1 MPIWV
6 QVDCVLQLILICAL
20 THTHNLAKHPQHVL
34 IEVIYE
40 THITGIIF
48 NIGKQISPNHRSMHN
63 FLTYKKTI

>member
-6 QVDCVLQLILICAL
+6 QVDCVLQLILISAL
-20 THTHNLAKHPQHVL
+20 THTHTHNLAKHPQHVL

-48 NIGKQISPNHRSMHN
+48 NISK
-63 FLTYKKTI
+63 